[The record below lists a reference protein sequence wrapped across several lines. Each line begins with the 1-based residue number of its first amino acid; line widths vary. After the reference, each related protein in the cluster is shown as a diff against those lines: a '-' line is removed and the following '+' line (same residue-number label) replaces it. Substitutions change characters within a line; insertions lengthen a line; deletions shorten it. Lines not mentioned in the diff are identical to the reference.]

1 MNQEL
6 ILLKSVGT
14 YLDTETLYIYPE
26 LAIGGFDQDLF
37 NYIYDQEINPEF
49 WERMSK
55 EDYLKVVKVLIN
67 KIVL

>member
-49 WERMSK
+49 
-55 EDYLKVVKVLIN
+55 
-67 KIVL
+67 